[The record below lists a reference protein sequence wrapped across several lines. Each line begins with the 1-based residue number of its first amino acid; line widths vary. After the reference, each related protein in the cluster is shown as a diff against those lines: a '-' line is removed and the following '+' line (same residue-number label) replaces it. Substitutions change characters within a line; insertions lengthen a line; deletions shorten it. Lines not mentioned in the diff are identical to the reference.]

1 MIDDNSKKLGKIFAL
16 VLIIIGIII
25 LLYLIGH
32 TLSVNNYDYEL
43 PTTTTEYN
51 DKEMTNLTDAEKINY
66 NTLLNDGNFLRGINN
81 SVDYS
86 NKDVN
91 IFENEENIFKY
102 VYSKNSKD
110 GITLE
115 ELNTLAN
122 EAFNAQLSKENL
134 ESYYDG
140 SLYKYEIN
148 YADPKYCIKAVNEKD
163 EEKQK
168 TVYFEMIDY
177 NSESCKADI
186 LDYDKNLVALKGTL
200 VLSKGDNKYF
210 INSMMIK

>member
-86 NKDVN
+86 NKDIN

-115 ELNTLAN
+115 ELNTLTN

-163 EEKQK
+163 EEKQR

>member
-102 VYSKNSKD
+102 IYSKNSKE
-110 GITLE
+110 GLTLE
-115 ELNTLAN
+115 ELNALTN
-122 EAFNAQLSKENL
+122 ETFGVELSKENL

-140 SLYKYEIN
+140 SLYKFEIN
-148 YADPKYCIKAVNEKD
+148 YADPKYCIKTANEKD
-163 EEKQK
+163 ESNQK

-177 NSESCKADI
+177 NSESCKTDI

>member
-51 DKEMTNLTDAEKINY
+51 DKEMTNLTDAEEINY

-110 GITLE
+110 GITFE

>member
-86 NKDVN
+86 NKDIN

-115 ELNTLAN
+115 ELNTLTN
-122 EAFNAQLSKENL
+122 EAFNVQLSKENL

>member
-86 NKDVN
+86 NKDIN

-110 GITLE
+110 GITSE
-115 ELNTLAN
+115 ELNTLTN